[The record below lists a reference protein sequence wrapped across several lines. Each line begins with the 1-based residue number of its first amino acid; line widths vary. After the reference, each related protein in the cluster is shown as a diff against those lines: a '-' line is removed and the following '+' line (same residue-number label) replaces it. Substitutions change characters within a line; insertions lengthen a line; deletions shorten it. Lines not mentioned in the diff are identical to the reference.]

1 MSVALRGN
9 LQDFG
14 IADVFQLIG
23 QQRKTGLLEITADG
37 QTMRLAFDAGGIVWA
52 RPVGVHP
59 DAMLG
64 QRLVR
69 CGLLTQGKLD
79 ELQQESA
86 VSARSLPVLA
96 VQTGAVSSADVR
108 QIEDLI
114 TNDTIFVVLRWSTG
128 SFDFSAQPVDHKR
141 PVETLLAAEQ
151 ILMDGLR
158 MIDEWQ
164 SFAALVPSGDTVF
177 QRCGLIESL
186 PQQGAERRKLEK
198 MFALVDGRLSV
209 ERIADLSRLGLFDA
223 TRTLADLRRHSV
235 IEPVSKRVR
244 VGHGRSDRPSG
255 GAAASVR
262 WLLAAAF
269 PMLLLAIVVSLILEQ
284 APSGGAPGVF
294 PIERSP
300 LERAR
305 ASFEK
310 RRLAYALE
318 AQRMLIGRY
327 PESLAEVGRTGGMG
341 RDALT
346 PSDAADYYYARRGN
360 GILLLAPER

>member
-14 IADVFQLIG
+14 IADVFQLVG
-23 QQRKTGLLEITADG
+23 QQRKTGLLEITAEG

-52 RPVGVHP
+52 RPGGVHP

-69 CGLLTQGKLD
+69 CGLLTQSKLD
-79 ELQQESA
+79 ELQQESE
-86 VSARSLPVLA
+86 VSARSLPALA
-96 VQTGAVSSADVR
+96 VETGAVSSADVR
-108 QIEDLI
+108 EIEDLV

-128 SFDFSAQPVDHKR
+128 SFDFSAQPVEHKR
-141 PVETLLAAEQ
+141 PVESLLAAEQ

-158 MIDEWQ
+158 MVDEWQ

-177 QRCGLIESL
+177 RRCGLIESL
-186 PQQGAERRKLEK
+186 PQQGEERRKLEK
-198 MFALVDGRLSV
+198 MFALVDGQQPV
-209 ERIADLSRLGLFDA
+209 ERVVDLSRLGLFEA
-223 TRTLADLRRHSV
+223 TRTLAELRQHSLIDTV
-235 IEPVSKRVR
+235 TKRVPASRGR
-244 VGHGRSDRPSG
+244 VDRPRRG
-255 GAAASVR
+255 VVANIR

-269 PMLLLAIVVSLILEQ
+269 PLLLLAIVVSRVLEQ
-284 APSGGAPGVF
+284 SPSGGAPGVF

-310 RRLAYALE
+310 RRLTHALE
-318 AQRMLIGRY
+318 AQKMLTGRY
-327 PESLAEVGRTGGMG
+327 PESLAEVGRNGLAGSG
-341 RDALT
+341 ALT